1 LVQIAQR
8 VKEVQAMIVMVTVA
22 RGVGVTV
29 AASLVTAM
37 EALAAVAKE
46 EGMVEAAAA
55 VAAAGAVLTTM
66 VMATE
71 GMLIHKAKEYA
82 GKKMVVTEALDL
94 RRRGERG
101 ITAKTHAVVE
111 QPAVFLEA
119 SQSCH
124 SSRACGARMRIQR
137 RFLQKHDRMSLRGE
151 WRPGGRS

>member
-1 LVQIAQR
+1 
-8 VKEVQAMIVMVTVA
+8 
-22 RGVGVTV
+22 
-29 AASLVTAM
+29 
-37 EALAAVAKE
+37 
-46 EGMVEAAAA
+46 MVEAAAA

-94 RRRGERG
+94 RLRGERG